1 LYNQAES
8 ENFMPTISQKIE
20 LPAELY
26 ERLAELSKRQKR
38 SIADLLL
45 EAAEEFVELEWNE
58 DESIASVKAAFL
70 EGWHEAM
77 SNAPTRSIWEV
88 LEEIDDEPEA

>member
-1 LYNQAES
+1 
-8 ENFMPTISQKIE
+8 MTTISQQIE

-45 EAAEEFVELEWNE
+45 EAAEEFVDLEWNE
-58 DESIASVKAAFL
+58 DESTESVKAAFM

-77 SNAPTRSIWEV
+77 TNAPTRSIWDV
-88 LEEIDDEPEA
+88 LEEINDEPEA